1 MIKEINK
8 KQKIVLSVLLACAT
22 IVGAFFLGFFVRS
35 KSLPSELEAMNYIL
49 SMYKKYYYEEESSD
63 VIVDTFAS
71 SLLDQYS
78 DYYSKEDLELMHTA
92 NKGGR
97 EGMGISY
104 NSSTNEITGVS
115 WNSPSDRAGIKPG
128 GKIRAFK
135 YDTDEFVTIVSP
147 SEGGDKALG
156 DIIEFIPD
164 NEEFQFLIEYEG
176 ALKEFTVMRAGYTE
190 TFVRYY
196 TSENEYGFR
205 EVDGDMQFVLI
216 GENKTYDLKGR
227 SDLAVIDYNGFAAL
241 NNGLYGSVGQMERA
255 LSQFKEDGKTNL
267 ILDLRN
273 NGGGFMDILQEV
285 SAHFIG
291 AENNTKNLVSVA
303 KYKNDK
309 EEEYYSAKV
318 DYHDFSFESITV
330 LANSGTA
337 SASEVLIGAM
347 LDYDFK
353 NIVKVV
359 IEGYSYKYANFDED
373 RIEIVTEYRTYGK
386 GIMQTTYEN
395 PITQQAIKLTTAK
408 IFWPITD
415 ISIHGRGVTTA
426 LNEELNYS
434 VQKIYN
440 VSDNGAVYDAVE
452 LSK

>member
-1 MIKEINK
+1 MNKEINK
-8 KQKIVLSVLLACAT
+8 KQKIALSVALAVV
-22 IVGAFFLGFFVRS
+22 ISVGSFFLGFFVRS
-35 KSLPSELEAMNYIL
+35 KSLPSELETINYIL
-49 SMYKKYYYEEESSD
+49 SMYKKYYYEEESSE

-78 DYYSKEDLELMHTA
+78 EYYSKEDIELMHTA

-97 EGMGISY
+97 QGMGISY
-104 NSSTNEITGVS
+104 NSSTNEIASVS

-128 GKIRAFK
+128 GKICGFK
-135 YDTDEFVTIVSP
+135 YNTDEFVEVISP
-147 SEGGDKALG
+147 SAGGESNFTE
-156 DIIEFIPD
+156 IIDFIPD
-164 NEEFQFLIEYEG
+164 NEEFQLLIEYGGE
-176 ALKEFTVMRAGYTE
+176 LKEFTVMRAGYTE

-196 TSENEYGFR
+196 TSEKEYGFR
-205 EVDGDMQFVLI
+205 EVDGDMKFVEV
-216 GENKTYDLKGR
+216 GENKTYDLQGR
-227 SDLAVIDYNGFAAL
+227 TDLAVIDYNGFAAL
-241 NNGLYGSVGQMERA
+241 NDGLYGSAGQMERA
-255 LSQFKEDGKTNL
+255 LSQFKQDGKTHL

-309 EEEYYSAKV
+309 EEKYNSAKV
-318 DYHDFSFESITV
+318 DYHDFGFESITV

-337 SASEVLIGAM
+337 SASEVLLGAM
-347 LDYDFK
+347 LDYDYK

-359 IEGYSYKYANFDED
+359 IEGFSYKYANFDED

-395 PITQQAIKLTTAK
+395 PITKQAIKLTTAK
-408 IFWPITD
+408 IFWPVSD
-415 ISIHGRGVTTA
+415 ISIHDRGVTTA

-440 VSDNGAVYDAVE
+440 ASDKGAVYDAVE